1 MTAIQG
7 DLLEYLANIDTPHQE
22 LSHEPG
28 WVCPTCGS
36 RFSGSEAEVSPHHD
50 EPWPPSPAPGRCATQ
65 KIKLDML
72 LLRLSPAW
80 KSVAWRKHEDVLA
93 QILKAKQAGV
103 DDALL
108 GRVLADERLHNWALL
123 SALFEGQSLGNDLRE
138 PEVRQA
144 HIQEATAGT
153 FTSLKFRVLPEG
165 VEVTDRK
172 QPARLIRWEDL
183 PEPGGTK

>member
-7 DLLEYLANIDTPHQE
+7 DLLEYLANLDTPHQE

-28 WVCPTCGS
+28 WVCPKCGS

-50 EPWPPSPAPGRCATQ
+50 EPWPPSPTPGRCAVQ

-80 KSVAWRKHEDVLA
+80 RSVAWTKHEDVLA
-93 QILKAKQAGV
+93 QILEAKQVGV

-123 SALFEGQSLGNDLRE
+123 DALFEGQRLGNDLRE

-153 FTSLKFRVLPEG
+153 FTSIKFRVLPDG
-165 VEVTDRK
+165 VEVVDRK